1 MNKSILIENFGLTET
16 EVNIYLV
23 LLEMGQSTAS
33 EIAHRNSL
41 NRTFTYDR
49 IDKLMKKG
57 LVSSFIKDDKKY
69 FKAADPNNLVAILKE
84 NQEKLIAE
92 LDKKRKEVKSL
103 IPNLVK
109 LRKPKDKIPNV
120 ELYSTKRGIKSV
132 LNHILK
138 DKKDLHIY
146 GSLKK
151 FQDVM
156 EHYYIIWNKQ
166 RIKNKIKTKILTAD
180 PIDIVDTEINYLSND
195 HKTNTT
201 TFTFGNKTAVVLWS
215 AVPVAILTESKE
227 VAESNIHFFH
237 DLWDIEVKVYSGISG
252 IHQAYWELIANG
264 VKDFRGYGYSKRL
277 ADVYS
282 KKFSDDWH
290 KERIKRGID
299 NKIISFDDKSSIDY
313 FKPRVSKVEKFDV
326 KYLPEDLQRPVCV
339 TFSDNMVVT
348 FIYTEQ
354 EFKVVINKNKET
366 INAYKKHFEKLW
378 KKAKSLK

>member
-1 MNKSILIENFGLTET
+1 MNKSVLIDNFGLTET
-16 EVNIYLV
+16 EVNIYLT

-33 EIAHRNSL
+33 EIARRNSL
-41 NRTFTYDR
+41 NRTFAYDR

-84 NQEKLIAE
+84 NQEKLLAE
-92 LDKKRKEVKSL
+92 LEDKQKEVKSL
-103 IPNLVK
+103 IPNLIK
-109 LRKPKDKIPNV
+109 LRKPKENIPNV

-132 LNHILK
+132 LNLILK
-138 DKKDLHIY
+138 DKKELYIY

-151 FQDVM
+151 FQNVM
-156 EHYYIIWNKQ
+156 EHYYEIWNKQ
-166 RIKNKIKTKILTAD
+166 RIKNKIKTNILTAD
-180 PIDIVDTEINYLSND
+180 SIELNGAQTDYLSDD

-201 TFTFGNKTAVVLWS
+201 TFTFGNKTAVILWS
-215 AVPVAILTESKE
+215 TIPVAILTESKE
-227 VAESNIHFFH
+227 VAESNIHFFN
-237 DLWDIEVKVYSGISG
+237 DLWNREVKVYSGISG
-252 IHQAYWELIANG
+252 IHQAYWELISGG
-264 VKDFRGYGYSKRL
+264 VKEFRGYGYSKKL

-282 KKFSDDWH
+282 KKFSDEWH
-290 KERIKRGID
+290 KERIKRGVD
-299 NKIISFDDKSSIDY
+299 NKIISFDDKKSIDY
-313 FKPRVSKVEKFDV
+313 FKPRVAKVEKFEV
-326 KYLPEDLQRPVCV
+326 KYLPEELQGPVCV

-378 KKAKSLK
+378 KKAKIL